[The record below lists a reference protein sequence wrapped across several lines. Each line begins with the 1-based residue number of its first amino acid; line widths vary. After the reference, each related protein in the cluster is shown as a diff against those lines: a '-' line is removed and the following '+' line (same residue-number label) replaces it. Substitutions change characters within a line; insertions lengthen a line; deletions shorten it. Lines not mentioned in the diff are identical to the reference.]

1 MKTLIVGQSGGPT
14 SVINGSLAGVYYEA
28 KKKGFDKVYGMLN
41 GIEGL
46 LKERIIDLDEYLSN
60 KENIELLTQYPFL
73 EIYKKDNNEIYE
85 NNFDLFFTE
94 LKDKLNILD
103 RFEENFLI
111 IYSKRL
117 DKSFFFKIFFRLM
130 KLGLLDENTV
140 KQKNNLGNTCY

>member
-1 MKTLIVGQSGGPT
+1 M
-14 SVINGSLAGVYYEA
+14 
-28 KKKGFDKVYGMLN
+28 DKPKN
-41 GIEGL
+41 
-46 LKERIIDLDEYLSN
+46 LKEFIKKQRKLNSKKNEGILPQEFIEKLYNSPEEFFSDFKTQIQNLLSENNKLFDSNQQRIFEI
-60 KENIELLTQYPFL
+60 FL
-73 EIYKKDNNEIYE
+73 ETYKKDNNEIYE

-140 KQKNNLGNTCY
+140 K